1 MDSSNQ
7 LDLLQIN
14 ILLNLLD
21 FVVYA
26 KQIATRYRLLIHL
39 LTTQHSLQMTCLWLY
54 KISGR
59 IPYSPNLTG
68 SSSQLG
74 LFIKKTPDRVPNS
87 TERFLPINA
96 TDSNFYRLLIHCVKI
111 ATKHPTSN
119 GARIFLNK
127 NVIMRLHP
135 LSGQLPKLIISCY
148 NIIEQECNHKCDFIK
163 PNCAA

>member
-14 ILLNLLD
+14 RLLNLLD
-21 FVVYA
+21 FVIYA

-68 SSSQLG
+68 PSSQLG
-74 LFIKKTPDRVPNS
+74 LFIKKRPNK
-87 TERFLPINA
+87 LA
-96 TDSNFYRLLIHCVKI
+96 RLKRTISLH
-111 ATKHPTSN
+111 T
-119 GARIFLNK
+119 RI
-127 NVIMRLHP
+127 
-135 LSGQLPKLIISCY
+135 S
-148 NIIEQECNHKCDFIK
+148 
-163 PNCAA
+163 